1 MGRSAGGGG
10 GSRGGGGFG
19 GGGRSSGG
27 FSGGRGGGRRSFG
40 SRGFGGGGVPWG
52 GFRPPRPP
60 RRVYYGGGGGF
71 WPFLAGWGIGRGSSA
86 RRAAAAGPMPP
97 TSGGDPERNNGAARG
112 CLIGIVVVIACLL
125 LFMVMAPGRSCSMF
139 SGGDVTASTHTRE
152 PLPASAVNE
161 TAYYTDESGDWIRSP
176 STLEQGLRA
185 FQEKTGV
192 QPYIY
197 ILPNGTTTSTSELT
211 KRAEE
216 LYDTLFTDEGHF
228 LLVFCDDGDGSF
240 NCGYTAGSQAKS
252 VMDSEAVSVLADY
265 LDRYYQDLS
274 LSEEEI
280 FSKAF
285 ASTADRIMSVT
296 TSPIVYVA
304 IAGAV
309 VVVAVVVVVVVRRRA
324 EARRREQEHLE
335 EMLNTPLETFG
346 DAKLDDL
353 EEKYRSSSSEQ

>member
-1 MGRSAGGGG
+1 MGRS
-10 GSRGGGGFG
+10 GGGGFG
-19 GGGRSSGG
+19 GGGRSGGFSGGGRRSGG
-27 FSGGRGGGRRSFG
+27 FSGGRGGGLSGGRSGGPGFG
-40 SRGFGGGGVPWG
+40 SPGPAGGPRPGRVHVPFFGGWG
-52 GFRPPRPP
+52 WRRPVVVAPA
-60 RRVYYGGGGGF
+60 VGGGCGGCGLTSGVVGLLLVLVLF
-71 WPFLAGWGIGRGSSA
+71 YALFGGLPSCGRSYDSWGAPASSA
-86 RRAAAAGPMPP
+86 Q
-97 TSGGDPERNNGAARG
+97 
-112 CLIGIVVVIACLL
+112 
-125 LFMVMAPGRSCSMF
+125 
-139 SGGDVTASTHTRE
+139 ASSTVRE
-152 PLPASAVNE
+152 KLPASAVTKTDWYADVDGGWVHSASRL
-161 TAYYTDESGDWIRSP
+161 TAG
-176 STLEQGLRA
+176 LEH
-185 FQEKTGV
+185 FFEKTGV
-192 QPYIY
+192 QPYVY

-228 LLVFCDDGDGSF
+228 LLVFCDDGNGSF

-252 VMDSEAVSVLADY
+252 VMDSEAVGVLADY

-285 ASTADRIMSVT
+285 SSTADRIMSVT

-309 VVVAVVVVVVVRRRA
+309 VVVAVIVVVVVRRRA